1 MNVRR
6 FAMTR
11 TFQKI
16 KHRQPHWVKKT
27 PLRIGILLVAFLALV
42 GNYHLFAQD
51 VKLIAAVDRN
61 PVGLGDQF
69 TYTLEVSGSASGF
82 PEPGLPNFADFR
94 IMGGP
99 NVSTSVQIVNGSM
112 SSSKSY
118 SLVLL
123 PRKTGAFVIPVVSV
137 QYKGKTYQSNSVKL
151 TVVQQGSQSTPQGS
165 SSNTSEGN
173 DSSADLYLKAIPS
186 RRTVYLND
194 QVTVTFKVY
203 FRVSIRN
210 PDFIKLPETIGFW
223 VEEYEIPQNIPV
235 TQEVVN
241 GVQYNVAEVKKFA
254 LFPTKTGDLTLTP
267 MQLAVNVVERRRR
280 RDPFSAFDSFFD
292 DPFGRTVRKVL
303 ASEPITI
310 KVKPLPERGKPANF
324 SGLVGNFNLNVDLDN
339 ANVKANEAITYK
351 VRLTGSGN
359 LKSLSDLPVDF
370 PASFEVYNPKIKDDI
385 NRSGPRLVATRELE
399 YVLIPRTSGKYR
411 IKPLEISF
419 FDPSTETYKTLRS
432 KEYVVQVGEGKEVGG
447 IAGNGYLSKSEVKL
461 LGKDIY
467 FIKEENPKLFP
478 LGYKPYTTVW
488 FWALLIVPLMF
499 LGAAYGYRNYHQK
512 MSTNVEFARKRKAF
526 KQAEKRLKGASHFLK
541 QGKFAEFYGEV
552 SRGLIGF
559 VADKT
564 NHPAAGL
571 VRNDVEKLL
580 QDRKVEKPLVEEY
593 LQCLD
598 DADFRRF
605 APGNVSDEEAK
616 AFYTRAASI
625 LEKLGKYF

>member
-1 MNVRR
+1 MSLLLMVF
-6 FAMTR
+6 FAY
-11 TFQKI
+11 F
-16 KHRQPHWVKKT
+16 
-27 PLRIGILLVAFLALV
+27 
-42 GNYHLFAQD
+42 GNNYIFAQD

-61 PVGLGDQF
+61 PVGLNDQF

-82 PEPGLPNFADFR
+82 PDPGLPNFADFR
-94 IMGGP
+94 ILGGP
-99 NVSTSVQIVNGSM
+99 NVSTSVQIMNGSM

-118 SLVLL
+118 SIVLL
-123 PRKTGAFVIPVVSV
+123 PRKTGTFVIPAVSV
-137 QYKGKTYQSNSVKL
+137 NYKGKTYQSNSVKL
-151 TVVQQGSQSTPQGS
+151 TVVQQGSQSTPQGGS
-165 SSNTSEGN
+165 SAADEGN
-173 DSSADLYLKAIPS
+173 DSSSDLYLKLIPS
-186 RRTVYLND
+186 RRTVYVND
-194 QVTVTFKVY
+194 QITVSFKIY
-203 FRVSIRN
+203 FRLSIRN

-241 GVQYNVAEVKKFA
+241 GVQYNVAEVKKLA
-254 LFPTKTGDLTLTP
+254 LFPTKTGELTLTP

-303 ASEPITI
+303 VTEPITFR
-310 KVKPLPERGKPANF
+310 VKPLPENGKPASF
-324 SGLVGNFNLNVDLDN
+324 SGLVGNFNLNVDLDKT
-339 ANVKANEAITYK
+339 NVKANEALSYK

-370 PASFEVYNPKIKDDI
+370 PANFEVYDPKIKDNV
-385 NRSGPRLVATRELE
+385 NRSGPRLVASRELE
-399 YVLIPRTSGKYR
+399 YVLIPRTSGQYR

-432 KEYVVQVGEGKEVGG
+432 KEYLVNVAEGKDVGG
-447 IAGNGYLSKSEVKL
+447 IAGNAYLSKSDVKL

-467 FIKEENPKLFP
+467 FIKEENLNLFRR
-478 LGYKPYTTVW
+478 GYKPYMTVW
-488 FWALLIVPLMF
+488 FWALLIAPLLF
-499 LGAAYGYRNYHQK
+499 LGAAYGYRNYHEK

-526 KQAEKRLKGASHFLK
+526 KQAEKRLKGASYFLK
-541 QGKFAEFYGEV
+541 QGKYAEFYGDV

-564 NHPAAGL
+564 NHSAAGL

-580 QDRKVEKPLVEEY
+580 RNREVEEPLVEEY

-598 DADFRRF
+598 EADFRRF

-616 AFYTRAASI
+616 AFYIRAASI

>member
-1 MNVRR
+1 
-6 FAMTR
+6 MTLER
-11 TFQKI
+11 QKI
-16 KHRQPHWVKKT
+16 KHRQSHWAKKI
-27 PLRIGILLVAFLALV
+27 PVRISVFLIAFLAIFSN
-42 GNYHLFAQD
+42 NYMFAQD

-61 PVGLGDQF
+61 PVGLNDQF

-82 PEPGLPNFADFR
+82 PEPSLPNFTDFR
-94 IMGGP
+94 ILGGP
-99 NVSTSVQIVNGSM
+99 NVSTSVQIMNGSM

-123 PRKTGAFVIPVVSV
+123 PRKTGTFVIPAVSV
-137 QYKGKTYQSNSVKL
+137 NYKGKTYQSNSVKL
-151 TVVQQGSQSTPQGS
+151 TVVQQGSQSTPQGGS
-165 SSNTSEGN
+165 AAADEGN
-173 DSSADLYLKAIPS
+173 DASADLYLKVIPS
-186 RRTVYLND
+186 RRTVYVND
-194 QVTVTFKVY
+194 QITVSFKIY

-210 PDFIKLPETIGFW
+210 PDFIKLPETVGFW

-254 LFPTKTGDLTLTP
+254 LFPTKTGELTLTP

-303 ASEPITI
+303 VTEPMTFR
-310 KVKPLPERGKPANF
+310 VKSLPENGKPASF
-324 SGLVGNFNLNVDLDN
+324 SGLVGNFNLSVDLDKT
-339 ANVKANEAITYK
+339 NVKANEAVSYK
-351 VRLTGSGN
+351 VRLSGSGN
-359 LKSLSDLPVDF
+359 LKSLSDLQVDF
-370 PASFEVYNPKIKDDI
+370 PANFEVYDPKINDEV
-385 NRSGPRLVATRELE
+385 NRSGPRLVASRELE
-399 YVLIPRTSGKYR
+399 YILIPRTSGQYR

-432 KEYVVQVGEGKEVGG
+432 KEYVVTVGEGKDVTGV
-447 IAGNGYLSKSEVKL
+447 AGNAYLSKSEVKL

-467 FIKEENPKLFP
+467 FIKEENLTLFP
-478 LGYKPYTTVW
+478 RGYKPYTTTW
-488 FWALLIVPLMF
+488 FWALLIIPLIF
-499 LGAAYGYRNYHQK
+499 FGAAYGYRNYHEK

-564 NHPAAGL
+564 NHSAAGL

-580 QDRKVEKPLVEEY
+580 RNRKVEDALVEEY

-598 DADFRRF
+598 EADFRRF

-616 AFYTRAASI
+616 AFYVRAASI